1 MRVKSVRNACEKRA
15 KIAKIVCSPKLSIM
29 LSALLNTGASENT
42 NIVGV
47 TSSQIALKVLE
58 IEKGVG
64 DTLTKL
70 KRERLALVDQLK
82 LSQVEDERA
91 QLTSKIYALE
101 EEGDKTYNSA
111 LENAKY
117 DLLSLTKGN

>member
-1 MRVKSVRNACEKRA
+1 
-15 KIAKIVCSPKLSIM
+15 M
-29 LSALLNTGASENT
+29 LSALLNTGTSENT

-58 IEKGVG
+58 IERGAG

-70 KRERLALVDQLK
+70 KGERLALVDQLK
-82 LSQVEDERA
+82 LSQVEEERG

>member
-1 MRVKSVRNACEKRA
+1 
-15 KIAKIVCSPKLSIM
+15 M

-91 QLTSKIYALE
+91 QPPILGCIKNIFKNLIVRFR
-101 EEGDKTYNSA
+101 
-111 LENAKY
+111 
-117 DLLSLTKGN
+117 SL

>member
-1 MRVKSVRNACEKRA
+1 
-15 KIAKIVCSPKLSIM
+15 M
-29 LSALLNTGASENT
+29 LSALLNTGTSENT
-42 NIVGV
+42 NTVGE

>member
-1 MRVKSVRNACEKRA
+1 
-15 KIAKIVCSPKLSIM
+15 M
-29 LSALLNTGASENT
+29 LSALLNTGTSENT

-82 LSQVEDERA
+82 LLSQVEEERA
-91 QLTSKIYALE
+91 QPPI
-101 EEGDKTYNSA
+101 
-111 LENAKY
+111 
-117 DLLSLTKGN
+117 LSFIKNI

>member
-1 MRVKSVRNACEKRA
+1 
-15 KIAKIVCSPKLSIM
+15 M

-82 LSQVEDERA
+82 LLSQVEEERA
-91 QLTSKIYALE
+91 QPPI
-101 EEGDKTYNSA
+101 
-111 LENAKY
+111 
-117 DLLSLTKGN
+117 LSFIKNI